1 MTPSDKADKAISILE
16 LVDRNVRHALKTRAY
31 FCRAAYQ
38 DDVKNYFNQT
48 KGAPGYN
55 QIVDSLYFELIITLV
70 RLFDELREQ
79 KHADNFASL
88 PELIS
93 LLRQSAVIDVLQERS
108 LQAKTP
114 TGELEKDLKS
124 HDQGFL
130 SKLRRDAIFGSQQ
143 ETAVVFALLAEFQ
156 KLKGS
161 HLLARLRLVR
171 NELFAHT
178 ALERSQNNPVRY
190 GDAEDL
196 LKQTATFISQLNDSV
211 RRLHCDYTDHERTWT
226 EHADVFWQMVL
237 KSST

>member
-1 MTPSDKADKAISILE
+1 VTPSDKADKAISILE
-16 LVDRNVRHALKTRAY
+16 LVDGNVRHALKIRAY

-38 DDVKNYFNQT
+38 DDVKDYFNQT

-55 QIVDSLYFELIITLV
+55 QIVDSLYFELIMTLV
-70 RLFDELREQ
+70 RLFDELPEQ
-79 KHADNFASL
+79 KHADNIASL

-93 LLRQSAVIDVLQERS
+93 LLRQNDVLAALQERS

-124 HDQGFL
+124 RDPDFL
-130 SKLRRDAIFGSQQ
+130 SKLLFDAISNSQK
-143 ETAVVFALLAEFQ
+143 ETTEVFALLAEFQ

-178 ALERSQNNPVRY
+178 ALERNLNNPARY
-190 GDAEDL
+190 GDAEAL
-196 LKQTATFISQLNDSV
+196 LEQTAIFTCRLNASV
-211 RRLHCDYTDHERTWT
+211 RRLHCDYTNHETTWT
-226 EHADVFWQMVL
+226 EHADAFWQMVV
-237 KSST
+237 KSNA